1 MTTEAAKH
9 FVNENTLGQPLY
21 DDDDEWNM
29 WNNRGDPVLHIGWF
43 VSPLTKESSFR
54 THCEIE
60 REKEG

>member
-43 VSPLTKESSFR
+43 VSPLTKESDSL
-54 THCEIE
+54 
-60 REKEG
+60 